1 MKDTVQDWALS
12 NLNAGRGDACAG
24 QTKAR
29 PILAL
34 TDTRLILVSPTNFGG
49 ALPMGSAMEPLLP
62 EAGQGRGLGWAKK
75 ADSARGL
82 PPDL

>member
-1 MKDTVQDWALS
+1 
-12 NLNAGRGDACAG
+12 
-24 QTKAR
+24 
-29 PILAL
+29 
-34 TDTRLILVSPTNFGG
+34 
-49 ALPMGSAMEPLLP
+49 MGSAMKPLLP